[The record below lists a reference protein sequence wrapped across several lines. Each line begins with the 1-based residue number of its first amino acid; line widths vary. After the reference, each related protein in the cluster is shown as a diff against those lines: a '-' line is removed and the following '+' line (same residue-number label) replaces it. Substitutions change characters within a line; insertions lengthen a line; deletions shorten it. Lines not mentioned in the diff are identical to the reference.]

1 MENLPQILFCLM
13 LGGLKY
19 PTLTAGLG
27 ATWLV
32 GRVIY
37 TLGYATGDPKKVCIA
52 IRDFFSSIKSCVNV
66 SPFSAPVVVSVG
78 LLRWA

>member
-1 MENLPQILFCLM
+1 METLPQVVFLLT

-32 GRVIY
+32 ARVLY
-37 TLGYATGDPKKVCIA
+37 TLGYVTGDPAKVCTAARYIP
-52 IRDFFSSIKSCVNV
+52 SS
-66 SPFSAPVVVSVG
+66 
-78 LLRWA
+78 

>member
-1 MENLPQILFCLM
+1 METIPHILFYLM

-32 GRVIY
+32 GRVLY

-52 IRDFFSSIKSCVNV
+52 TRDFF
-66 SPFSAPVVVSVG
+66 PP
-78 LLRWA
+78 